1 MKPIRLIAA
10 DELLYWLRSHLA
22 LGGVL
27 IFMLLIIAT
36 SILNAVRINNEAHI
50 RTHQQTESEET
61 FLAQPDRH
69 PHRMVHYGHYLFRT
83 PTPLSI
89 VDPGLDAVTGQSIFL
104 EGHRQNTA
112 MFAESAASADLGGL
126 AWLNPAMV
134 YQLFA
139 PLIII
144 ILGYGSVVREREAS
158 TLSSML
164 AIGVTGRQL
173 LAGKALALIIC
184 TMFLLLPLALGG
196 MLALSKGESIAA
208 VFALLGIYF
217 LYLVVWTLL
226 TLLVSTL
233 FKKRSTVMAA
243 IIGVWLILCLVL
255 PSIAVNFATGSEP
268 LAGKIETDLKMLSD
282 LRKLGDGHNANDPA
296 FQKLRADLLKKH
308 KVDRIEDLPINYRGI
323 VAVEAEQKLTE
334 VLNEYADSRM
344 AIEAKQEDIISTY
357 GALTPALAIVFASRS
372 IAATDLAH
380 YHRFQ
385 REAESVRFDFVQG
398 LNRAHVEEL
407 SYQDDINRNKDEA
420 SWLRARVDASNW
432 QVLDQFSFQAASVS
446 QRIENALSSIGMLLA
461 WLVISL
467 VLLLWRAGKIK
478 L

>member
-1 MKPIRLIAA
+1 
-10 DELLYWLRSHLA
+10 
-22 LGGVL
+22 
-27 IFMLLIIAT
+27 
-36 SILNAVRINNEAHI
+36 
-50 RTHQQTESEET
+50 
-61 FLAQPDRH
+61 
-69 PHRMVHYGHYLFRT
+69 
-83 PTPLSI
+83 
-89 VDPGLDAVTGQSIFL
+89 
-104 EGHRQNTA
+104 
-112 MFAESAASADLGGL
+112 
-126 AWLNPAMV
+126 
-134 YQLFA
+134 
-139 PLIII
+139 
-144 ILGYGSVVREREAS
+144 
-158 TLSSML
+158 
-164 AIGVTGRQL
+164 
-173 LAGKALALIIC
+173 
-184 TMFLLLPLALGG
+184 
-196 MLALSKGESIAA
+196 
-208 VFALLGIYF
+208 LLGIYF

-226 TLLVSTL
+226 TLFVSTL

-255 PSIAVNFATGSEP
+255 PSIAVNFATGSKP

-432 QVLDQFSFQAASVS
+432 QVLDQFRFQAASVS
-446 QRIENALSSIGMLLA
+446 QRTENALSSIGMLLA